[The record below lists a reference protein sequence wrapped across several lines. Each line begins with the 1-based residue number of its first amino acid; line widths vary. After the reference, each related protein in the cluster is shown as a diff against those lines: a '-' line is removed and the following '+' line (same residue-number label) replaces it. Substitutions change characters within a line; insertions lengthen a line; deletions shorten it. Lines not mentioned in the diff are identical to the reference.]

1 MSSQKRRLFDEL
13 VREIRREGAANDRFD
28 QAVADAVGLNR
39 TDLRCVDVLVL
50 GGATTAG
57 RLAEAIGLTPGAMT
71 TALDRLDHAGMIQR
85 TRDTVD
91 RRRVM
96 VQATQRA
103 VRMVRQVHEGHIA
116 HYERLYGELT
126 QAQIELLLGF
136 VRGQGDLGEREATLL
151 EQQTRQR
158 STGSTRGADATPD
171 DVAFG

>member
-50 GGATTAG
+50 GGPTSAG
-57 RLAEAIGLTPGAMT
+57 RLADAIGLTPGAMT
-71 TALDRLDHAGMIQR
+71 TALDRLEHAGMIQR

-103 VRMVRQVHEGHIA
+103 ARMVRQVHAGHIA
-116 HYERLYGELT
+116 HYERLYGALT
-126 QAQIELLLGF
+126 QAQLELLLGF
-136 VRGQGDLGEREATLL
+136 VRGQGDMGEREAALL
-151 EQQTRQR
+151 ERQVRER
-158 STGSTRGADATPD
+158 STPD